1 MQEHKTIQ
9 NYLET
14 VSEQIRWKRA
24 RSVVVPELKRH
35 LEDQRDAFAA
45 EDRQNAEELAVEE
58 MGDPVTVGTELDAI
72 HRPRPQWGLLALTML
87 LALCGALLQI
97 WLTAPWAYCYKDAD
111 PFCTLTAFVLGCGV
125 LLLCY
130 FLDYTWLGHHGR
142 AIYLCTVAASLL
154 ALLVSPRPQSV
165 SLYAIYLTLCYP
177 VVYALWLYT
186 CRRRGWTGLLLA
198 IAGGIPLAAIC
209 LMVPRT
215 SSLLT
220 LMLTGFVL
228 LMAAGWKDWFGIGRR
243 KTMVFVLLCGAV
255 LAFSALLVLWPS
267 LFANRRLAAALHPE
281 LDPTGA
287 GYQANIIRK
296 VLDTS
301 QWLGQGTWSTDV
313 SAHPFEM
320 TVPSCSSDAFLTT
333 IIYKLGWAPFLAVV
347 LAFAILAAWMLR
359 RCLKHKS
366 QLGSAVSLAVVMA
379 LCAQALY
386 NVMWN
391 LGYPLFAAEFPLIV
405 GNTNTIINMGLIGLA
420 LSVFRGES
428 IARDDRRGE
437 PLPQPRYRIKISI
450 QKY

>member
-1 MQEHKTIQ
+1 MQEHKTIP
-9 NYLET
+9 NYLEA

-45 EDRQNAEELAVEE
+45 EGRQNAEELAVEE

-72 HRPRPQWGLLALTML
+72 HRPRPQWGLLGLTML

-97 WLTAPWAYCYKDAD
+97 WLSASWSYCYKDVD
-111 PFCTLTAFVLGCGV
+111 PFRTLTAFVLGCGV

-130 FLDYTWLGHHGR
+130 FLDYTWLGRHGGT
-142 AIYLCTVAASLL
+142 IYLCAVAAGLL

-186 CRRRGWTGLLLA
+186 CRRKGWTGLLLA
-198 IAGGIPLAAIC
+198 IVGGIPLAAIC
-209 LMVPRT
+209 ILAPRM

-220 LMLTGFVL
+220 LLLTSLVL
-228 LMAAGWKDWFGIGRR
+228 LLAAGWKDWFGIGRR
-243 KTMVFVLLCGAV
+243 KTMVFVLLCGAI
-255 LAFSALLVLWPS
+255 LAFSAFLVLGPS
-267 LFANRRLAAALHPE
+267 LFASRRLAAALHPE
-281 LDPTGA
+281 LDPSGA
-287 GYQANIIRK
+287 GYQAHIIRT
-296 VLDTS
+296 VLDAS
-301 QWLGQGTWSTDV
+301 QWLGQGTWSTNI
-313 SAHPFEM
+313 SGYPFEM
-320 TVPSCSSDAFLTT
+320 TVPSCNTDAFLIT
-333 IIYKLGWAPFLAVV
+333 IIYKLGWAPFLAIV
-347 LAFAILAAWMLR
+347 LAFAVLAAWLLH

-366 QLGSAVSLAVVMA
+366 QLGSVVSLAVVIA

-386 NVMWN
+386 NVVWN
-391 LGYPLFAAEFPLIV
+391 LGYPLFAAEFPLII

-428 IARDDRRGE
+428 IARDDRRAQ
-437 PLPQPRYRIKISI
+437 PLPLPRYHIKISI

>member
-45 EDRQNAEELAVEE
+45 EGRQNAEELAVEE
-58 MGDPVTVGTELDAI
+58 MGDPVAVGTELDAI
-72 HRPRPQWGLLALTML
+72 HCPKPQWGLLALTML
-87 LALCGALLQI
+87 LDLCGALLQI
-97 WLTAPWAYCYKDAD
+97 WLTASWSYCYKDAD
-111 PFCTLTAFVLGCGV
+111 PFRTLTAFVLGCGV

-130 FLDYTWLGHHGR
+130 FLDYTWLGRHGR

-209 LMVPRT
+209 MLVPRT

-228 LMAAGWKDWFGIGRR
+228 LIAAGWKDWFGIGRR

-255 LAFSALLVLWPS
+255 PMFSTLLVLWPS

-296 VLDTS
+296 VLDVS
-301 QWLGQGTWSTDV
+301 QWLGQGTWSTD
-313 SAHPFEM
+313 SLHHRFQRH
-320 TVPSCSSDAFLTT
+320 
-333 IIYKLGWAPFLAVV
+333 LGQ
-347 LAFAILAAWMLR
+347 FAIRKFLLVLQPTR
-359 RCLKHKS
+359 KPICFCLVQFLELFLHTLFLWH
-366 QLGSAVSLAVVMA
+366 QCYDCFLLGTL
-379 LCAQALY
+379 
-386 NVMWN
+386 
-391 LGYPLFAAEFPLIV
+391 
-405 GNTNTIINMGLIGLA
+405 
-420 LSVFRGES
+420 
-428 IARDDRRGE
+428 
-437 PLPQPRYRIKISI
+437 
-450 QKY
+450 